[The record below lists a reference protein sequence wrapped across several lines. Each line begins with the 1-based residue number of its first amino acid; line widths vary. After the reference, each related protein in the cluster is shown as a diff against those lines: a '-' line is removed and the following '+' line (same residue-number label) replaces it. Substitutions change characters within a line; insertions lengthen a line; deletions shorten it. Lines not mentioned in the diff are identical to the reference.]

1 VISALASPS
10 GDVAFKREIGGGSVQ
25 EAISACGALTV
36 VHYSSIQRE
45 VLSVCRT
52 LYYLISSNRPHPDL
66 YFHAILFSST
76 FSTVEID
83 RQTNRQTGRQTDKS
97 RRIYSTTSTTAKH
110 TTLHY
115 TTLHYTTLHHTRP
128 HYTTAHYTTLHYTT
142 QHCSAMHH
150 TTQKCLPRVCGP
162 LPHPSCYDAH

>member
-83 RQTNRQTGRQTDKS
+83 RQTDKQTDKQADRQIS
-97 RRIYSTTSTTAKH
+97 KNIQHNIHHSKTHY

-115 TTLHYTTLHHTRP
+115 TTLHYTTPHHTRP
-128 HYTTAHYTTLHYTT
+128 HYTTAHYTTYTT
-142 QHCSAMHH
+142 LHH
-150 TTQKCLPRVCGP
+150 TALFCNA
-162 LPHPSCYDAH
+162 PHHTKMLT